1 MSINSKKIKMI
12 KKITMC
18 IILFNLLAAC
28 SSTEKTKFNSHKYT
42 GKEEYFILRGEN
54 YSFEKDYLK
63 ALNEFSE
70 AYKMNSRNTVTLLGI
85 GYCNF
90 ELGNREKAIEY
101 YKKALQVDPK
111 NIVAIKNLSYLYYKK
126 GDSVTAVSYLK
137 MLPPDL
143 KDLFIY
149 KISGYVYLD
158 LKDYNLSDYYL
169 NKAIGEEKNFD
180 SELVYKYATL
190 LRKVN
195 KPNSI
200 YTFLEAYY
208 EDYKNLKEFI
218 VAYSNIL
225 NTNNFELEKSEKVLK
240 RYLAIKGKDDE
251 VIIMLAENNIKQGKK
266 NQASEILSM
275 VSPKSK
281 YTEKYLN
288 LKKDIAK

>member
-1 MSINSKKIKMI
+1 MTINSKQMNRI
-12 KKITMC
+12 KKITIC
-18 IILFNLLAAC
+18 ILLMNLLMAC

-42 GKEEYFILRGEN
+42 QKEEYFILRGEN

-63 ALNEFSE
+63 ALNEFSQ
-70 AYKMNSRNTVTLLGI
+70 AYKMNPRNTVTLLGI

-90 ELGNREKAIEY
+90 ELGNGDKATEY
-101 YKKALQVDPK
+101 YRKALQSDPK
-111 NIVAIKNLSYLYYKK
+111 NVVAIKNLSYLYYKK
-126 GDSVTAVSYLK
+126 GDSLTAVSYLK

-149 KISGYVYLD
+149 KVSGYIYLD
-158 LKDYNLSDYYL
+158 LKDYNRSYYYL
-169 NKAIGEEKNFD
+169 NKAIIEDKSFD

-190 LRKVN
+190 LRTMN

-200 YTFLEAYY
+200 YTFLEGYY

-218 VAYSNIL
+218 IAYSNIL
-225 NTNNFELEKSEKVLK
+225 NTNKFELEKSEKVLK
-240 RYLAIKGKDDE
+240 RYLAIMGKDDE
-251 VIIMLAENNIKQGKK
+251 VLILLAENNIRQGKNK
-266 NQASEILSM
+266 QASEILSM

-288 LKKDIAK
+288 LKKEIS

>member
-1 MSINSKKIKMI
+1 MIINSKQRNAL
-12 KKITMC
+12 KKIT
-18 IILFNLLAAC
+18 IFILLINLLVAC

-70 AYKMNSRNTVTLLGI
+70 AYKMNPRNTVTLLGI

-101 YKKALQVDPK
+101 YKKALHSDPK
-111 NIVAIKNLSYLYYKK
+111 NIVAIKNLAYLYYKK
-126 GDSVTAVSYLK
+126 GDSVTAESYLK

-149 KISGYVYLD
+149 KVSGYIYFD
-158 LKDYNLSDYYL
+158 LKDYNKSYYYL
-169 NKAIGEEKNFD
+169 NKAINEDKNFD
-180 SELVYKYATL
+180 SELVYKYAAL
-190 LRKVN
+190 LRKIN
-195 KPNSI
+195 RPNSI
-200 YTFLEAYY
+200 YTFLEGYY

-218 VAYSNIL
+218 IAYSNIL
-225 NTNNFELEKSEKVLK
+225 NMDKTELEKSEKVLK
-240 RYLAIKGKDDE
+240 RYLAIKGKDDD
-251 VIIMLAENNIKQGKK
+251 VLILLAENNIRQGKK
-266 NQASEILSM
+266 QQALEIMSM
-275 VSPKSK
+275 VSPKFK

-288 LKKDIAK
+288 LRKEISK